1 MENFVVY
8 REVVATYATIV
19 QAESEEQAY
28 EIIDNENYKTDSE
41 NPDVKWIKV
50 NRIESIPDSEA
61 EKFSSKNQLHL
72 TIDSK
77 IKGIPVK
84 NIDIS
89 EFTFEDIMS
98 LSQLRTLEPE
108 EFEFFKPIQPN
119 EDTFHFESLKEVE
132 DYLLENNLNYGEER
146 YRHIWTMVDGDN
158 DSVVLINGFHFVN
171 RLGYV
176 LCQIPWGYDNSQETN
191 KNIYIEATW

>member
-28 EIIDNENYKTDSE
+28 EMIDNENYKTDSE
-41 NPDVKWIKV
+41 NPDVKWVKV

-84 NIDIS
+84 NIDTS

-98 LSQLRTLEPE
+98 LSQIRTLEPE
-108 EFEFFKPIQPN
+108 EFEFFKPNQMKILF
-119 EDTFHFESLKEVE
+119 T
-132 DYLLENNLNYGEER
+132 LNR
-146 YRHIWTMVDGDN
+146 
-158 DSVVLINGFHFVN
+158 
-171 RLGYV
+171 
-176 LCQIPWGYDNSQETN
+176 
-191 KNIYIEATW
+191 